1 MTNTYPELHNFNEM
15 FTPVEAMQYITPFL
29 NKDLVYYEMCYWQW
43 HMAKWL
49 EEDWFKVV
57 WETWLD
63 CFEDNNLEYDFI
75 ITNPP
80 FNWNKKFL
88 KRAIELW
95 KPFAFL
101 QRLEH
106 LGWVEACEI
115 FKDLHIQIIIPEKRI
130 NYITPKMMQW
140 EKVWWSQFHS
150 IWITYGLNLPQD
162 ILYIHENKNVAK

>member
-1 MTNTYPELHNFNEM
+1 MSYPKLHNFNEM
-15 FTPVEAMQYITPFL
+15 YTPKEAMQYIIPFL

-43 HMAKWL
+43 HMANRLK
-49 EEDWFKVV
+49 EEWFSVV
-57 WETWLD
+57 WEEWLD
-63 CFEDNNLEYDFI
+63 CFLDNDLKYDFI

-106 LGWVEACEI
+106 LGGVEALEI
-115 FKDLHIQIIIPEKRI
+115 FKDLWIQIIIPEKRI
-130 NYITPKMMQW
+130 NYIKPEMIEWK
-140 EKVWWSQFHS
+140 KVWWSPFHS
-150 IWITYGLNLPQD
+150 IWITYWLNLSKD
-162 ILYIHENKNVAK
+162 ILYIWQKETK